1 MTPRTLAALVVVSTA
16 AVLFAFD
23 PSVTAWYPS
32 CPLYALTGW
41 LCPFCGSMR
50 AAHALLHGHV
60 ETALR
65 LNPLTTAGAAAGLA
79 ALAHDRLRPARATL
93 VDRLVTQCVSLP
105 GLALAATFGV
115 LRNIIRS

>member
-1 MTPRTLAALVVVSTA
+1 MPLRTLAALVVVSTA

-23 PSVTAWYPS
+23 PSVTAWFPS

-65 LNPLTTAGAAAGLA
+65 LNPLTTTGAAAGLV
-79 ALAHDRLRPARATL
+79 ALAHDRLRPGRVAL
-93 VDRLVTQCVSLP
+93 VDRLMTRCTGTP
-105 GLALAATFGV
+105 ALALAAIFGV
-115 LRNIIRS
+115 LRNMIR